1 MNAMSSG
8 KRRRGRQQMRRDP
21 RNRRPSRQT
30 LKNRILLLPGDLAAE
45 IGVFVADYNHL
56 RYRESLANLTPADVY
71 FERGML
77 S

>member
-1 MNAMSSG
+1 
-8 KRRRGRQQMRRDP
+8 MRRDP

-30 LKNRILLLPGDLAAE
+30 LKNRILLENDYLPGDLAAE

-56 RYRESLANLTPADVY
+56 RYGESLANLTPADVY
-71 FERGML
+71 FERGVL